1 MKTIFHRF
9 LGIVLV
15 VFAVTGMLLSL
26 AGLAGV
32 WGYKKRVETSLAQ
45 KLELLSTT
53 LETTTQ
59 GLEIASQS
67 LETSSKSITAIQTT
81 LDSLAISIEDSTP
94 MLDSLDTLL
103 SDDLPATITSTQT
116 SLASAQSSAKII
128 DGFLNI
134 VSLILPGNPYN
145 PAVPLHEA
153 LGQVSASLDGLPGS
167 FTEMATSL
175 ETTNDNL
182 VVIKANV
189 ELIATSVSQ
198 IERSLADAKEV
209 VSQYQEIVTKLQGTV
224 ETAQKQLSLWLN
236 GLVWI
241 STLLLVWLGVMQVG
255 LLLQGLD
262 ILATSDHEPGLQE
275 PPTPGG

>member
-32 WGYKKRVETSLAQ
+32 WGYKKRVETNLAQ
-45 KLELLSTT
+45 KLDLLSTT

-67 LETSSKSITAIQTT
+67 LETSSESITAIQTT
-81 LDSLAISIEDSTP
+81 LDALAISIEDSAP

-128 DGFLNI
+128 DGFLNF
-134 VSLILPGNPYN
+134 VSLILPGDPYN

-167 FTEMATSL
+167 FTEMAASL

-198 IERSLADAKEV
+198 IERSLTDAKAV
-209 VSQYQEIVTKLQGTV
+209 ISQYQVVIVDLQQTI
-224 ETAQKQLSLWLN
+224 ETAKNQLPSWLN
-236 GLVWI
+236 GLAWI
-241 STLLLVWLGVMQVG
+241 STLLLLWLGVMQIG

-262 ILATSDHEPGLQE
+262 VLAISGREPGLQE
-275 PPTPGG
+275 PPTPGR